1 MLYGFYIRRFW
12 TSYQIECTWMI
23 GKPKVEVSK
32 GISVLKIVSLYFF
45 LLIVSMG
52 LHRNDDKK
60 RKLGSSK
67 KLSILKDRLLH
78 KIVLK
83 IASMRLHN
91 NNVETLIPKFF
102 GKLSIERSILK
113 KNYLKTVSMPVHRDV
128 NQKKLN
134 NICTSFF
141 LKDCFHLKLFWIS
154 YQREYTEVIV
164 KKETWTFKKIYSIM
178 EDCLSIKL
186 CWRS

>member
-1 MLYGFYIRRFW
+1 
-12 TSYQIECTWMI
+12 
-23 GKPKVEVSK
+23 
-32 GISVLKIVSLYFF
+32 
-45 LLIVSMG
+45 MG

-60 RKLGSSK
+60 WKLGSSK

-113 KNYLKTVSMPVHRDV
+113 K
-128 NQKKLN
+128 KLSEDGIN
-134 NICTSFF
+134 AGTQGCQS
-141 LKDCFHLKLFWIS
+141 
-154 YQREYTEVIV
+154 
-164 KKETWTFKKIYSIM
+164 KKI
-178 EDCLSIKL
+178 E
-186 CWRS
+186 